1 MVQTHNRRLYDYR
14 QHHRTDCRVDAG
26 FNHGLSQSQHGRQ
39 KTQRGGYDNSNPRGF
54 AASQEGWRARAVAAQ
69 NNSFEALPLF
79 VFAVLAAQMAG
90 LDQVRTDQLAM
101 AFIGVRIVYTGLYLA
116 NVAALRTVVWSV
128 GLGLTVA
135 IFSPTLSLLF

>member
-1 MVQTHNRRLYDYR
+1 MTIANTTVLIAALMPVLTMGLAKASM
-14 QHHRTDCRVDAG
+14 AG
-26 FNHGLSQSQHGRQ
+26 KKRSE
-39 KTQRGGYDNSNPRGF
+39 GGYDNSNPRAF

-116 NVAALRTVVWSV
+116 NVAALRTVVWTV
-128 GLGLTVA
+128 GLALTVA